1 MLRKL
6 VFDPQKSLYC
16 IEVSTQSKKVDFFLY
31 TSNYLVVAFCHIAP
45 LLKRLSDEK
54 RVSTKKNH
62 MAVAGDWG
70 LGRESGTDKLR

>member
-45 LLKRLSDEK
+45 LLKETL
-54 RVSTKKNH
+54 
-62 MAVAGDWG
+62 
-70 LGRESGTDKLR
+70 